1 MSGRNAGSA
10 VKPQESLD
18 LIGHELAE
26 RMMIEAHASGRLPH
40 AWLLSG
46 PKGIGKATLAY
57 RFARFL
63 FAGSDGGLFGS
74 PESLYLAEDDP
85 VFRRVAQGT
94 QLGLRTVARSVE
106 RKKRRAWE
114 DFETEAEWE
123 AYLLKNR
130 RTGIVVEDVRELG
143 DFFHLTAGEGGW
155 RVAIVDAADEM
166 NDHAANA
173 LLKIL
178 EEPPRGSLLLLV
190 SHRPARLLPTIR
202 SRCRKLVMSPLADDS
217 VAQILSGARPDL
229 DSGDVRALSRLGEGS
244 PGRAL
249 ALAEA
254 GGLDFYREMIA
265 LLDGLP
271 RLDMKA
277 LAALSERTGRQ
288 GAEDTFETVTDL
300 LRWWLA
306 RLISGR
312 ASGRPPEEIVVGEGA
327 LAARLITSGELDQWL
342 AVWDKT
348 NRLVGR
354 TLGAN
359 LDRKQVVMNA
369 FLALEGAARM

>member
-1 MSGRNAGSA
+1 MSDISGGSA
-10 VKPQESLD
+10 VKPQENID
-18 LIGHELAE
+18 LIGHESAE

-63 FAGSDGGLFGS
+63 FSGPDGGLFGP

-94 QLGLRTVARSVE
+94 QPGLRTLARSVDP
-106 RKKRRAWE
+106 KKRRARD
-114 DFETEAEWE
+114 DFKTEADWE
-123 AYLLKNR
+123 AYTHKNR
-130 RTGIVVEDVRELG
+130 RTGIVVEDVRDLG
-143 DFFHLTAGEGGW
+143 DFFHLTAGDGGW
-155 RVAIVDAADEM
+155 RIAIIDAADDM
-166 NDHAANA
+166 NANAANA
-173 LLKIL
+173 LLKVL
-178 EEPPRGSLLLLV
+178 EEPPRRSLLLLV

-202 SRCRKLVMSPLADDS
+202 SRCRKLVMSPLADES
-217 VAQILSGARPDL
+217 VAQILSRARSDL
-229 DSGDVRALSRLGEGS
+229 DADDIHALSRLGEGS

-254 GGLDFYREMIA
+254 GGLDFYREMIV

-277 LAALSERTGRQ
+277 LAALSERAGRQ

-312 ASGRPPEEIVVGEGA
+312 ASGRPAEEIVAGEGA
-327 LAARLITSGELDQWL
+327 LAARLLGSGELDQWL

-354 TLGAN
+354 ALGAN

>member
-1 MSGRNAGSA
+1 
-10 VKPQESLD
+10 
-18 LIGHELAE
+18 
-26 RMMIEAHASGRLPH
+26 
-40 AWLLSG
+40 
-46 PKGIGKATLAY
+46 
-57 RFARFL
+57 
-63 FAGSDGGLFGS
+63 
-74 PESLYLAEDDP
+74 
-85 VFRRVAQGT
+85 
-94 QLGLRTVARSVE
+94 
-106 RKKRRAWE
+106 
-114 DFETEAEWE
+114 
-123 AYLLKNR
+123 
-130 RTGIVVEDVRELG
+130 
-143 DFFHLTAGEGGW
+143 
-155 RVAIVDAADEM
+155 
-166 NDHAANA
+166 
-173 LLKIL
+173 
-178 EEPPRGSLLLLV
+178 
-190 SHRPARLLPTIR
+190 
-202 SRCRKLVMSPLADDS
+202 MSPLADES
-217 VAQILSGARPDL
+217 VAQILSRARPDL
-229 DSGDVRALSRLGEGS
+229 DADDTHALSRLGEGS

-277 LAALSERTGRQ
+277 LAALSERAGRQ

-312 ASGRPPEEIVVGEGA
+312 ASGRPAEEIVAGEGA
-327 LAARLITSGELDQWL
+327 LAARLLGSGELDQWL

-354 TLGAN
+354 ALGAN